1 MTNKYRE
8 SAQAYRLQSVK
19 RRRDDPSYISL
30 YDDLNCIMIVDMEKQ
45 NRGNIQWVS
54 DSKLVSDL
62 RISNTSNINDV
73 IALPTVRH
81 HKENLKKIDAY
92 RYDF

>member
-1 MTNKYRE
+1 M
-8 SAQAYRLQSVK
+8 
-19 RRRDDPSYISL
+19 
-30 YDDLNCIMIVDMEKQ
+30 NCIMIVDLERKG
-45 NRGNIQWVS
+45 RGNIQWCS

-62 RISNTSNINDV
+62 RISTNSNINDV

-81 HKENLKKIDAY
+81 HKHNLAKIDVY